1 MTYPSLCRRPA
12 APRRPPHSS
21 HVPPVMQFKVPGAG
35 NPHHGVVLHPD
46 PRIVCVPPD
55 HFEVTADDVLFTATL
70 DGTLAVCLYDAVE
83 EHGALLH
90 LRFIARGASQT
101 DVTDRTLASDLL
113 LLDRCVERFRGA
125 MERGIDVQG
134 KIAASVEAGEPARLA
149 ADAVLTL
156 EQGHA
161 AARRQQPGGG
171 QARDAAADH
180 RDGARRLLPT
190 YAEAVHLRFAGRA
203 RSAGRRRR

>member
-1 MTYPSLCRRPA
+1 
-12 APRRPPHSS
+12 
-21 HVPPVMQFKVPGAG
+21 MQFKVPGAG
-35 NPHHGVVLHPD
+35 NPHHGAVLHPD
-46 PRIVCVPPD
+46 PRIVSVPPD

-113 LLDRCVERFRGA
+113 LLDRCVERFRDA
-125 MERGIDVQG
+125 MERGVDVQG

-149 ADAVLTL
+149 ADAVLALIGEYLADAGVTIVS
-156 EQGHA
+156 
-161 AARRQQPGGG
+161 
-171 QARDAAADH
+171 RDVAH
-180 RDGARRLLPT
+180 GNPRN
-190 YAEAVHLRFAGRA
+190 LRFRPSMGQLRVD
-203 RSAGRRRR
+203 